1 MNEMLNQVVT
11 FLQENVLMANVLS
24 GTTVVGFVGTAISL
38 IKSQKKII
46 KTTTDDTK
54 TLNEVVALKNEVSSL
69 KASQAQTL
77 ALLQKA
83 NETQV
88 AQTAIFSEAFLGSN
102 LPDTFKSQIASQ
114 LATLKSSIPT
124 NIPNVDL
131 TSIAQNIGIP
141 NLSAESLQNL
151 TQAQIEAL
159 KAKLEAATSPLQNI
173 DINSI
178 ISKATSAIEENK
190 NTAVNTA
197 MSIIDKLRNGD
208 TNV

>member
-1 MNEMLNQVVT
+1 M
-11 FLQENVLMANVLS
+11 
-24 GTTVVGFVGTAISL
+24 
-38 IKSQKKII
+38 
-46 KTTTDDTK
+46 
-54 TLNEVVALKNEVSSL
+54 SSL

-124 NIPNVDL
+124 SIPNVDL

-141 NLSAESLQNL
+141 NLSAENLQNL
-151 TQAQIEAL
+151 TQAQIRGVKSETSDSH
-159 KAKLEAATSPLQNI
+159 KSFAKHRYQFNNRKS
-173 DINSI
+173 
-178 ISKATSAIEENK
+178 NK
-190 NTAVNTA
+190 YY
-197 MSIIDKLRNGD
+197 
-208 TNV
+208 

>member
-11 FLQENVLMANVLS
+11 FLQDNVLMANVLS
-24 GTTVVGFVGTAISL
+24 GTTVFGFVGTAISL
-38 IKSQKKII
+38 VRSQKKII
-46 KTTTDDTK
+46 KTTADDTK

-124 NIPNVDL
+124 SIPNVDL

-141 NLSAESLQNL
+141 NLSAENLQNL
-151 TQAQIEAL
+151 TQAQLEAL
-159 KAKLEAATSPLQNI
+159 KAKLATVTSPLQNI

-178 ISKATSAIEENK
+178 IEKATNTIEENK
-190 NTAVNTA
+190 NTVVNTA
-197 MSIIDKLRNGD
+197 VSIIDKLRNGD